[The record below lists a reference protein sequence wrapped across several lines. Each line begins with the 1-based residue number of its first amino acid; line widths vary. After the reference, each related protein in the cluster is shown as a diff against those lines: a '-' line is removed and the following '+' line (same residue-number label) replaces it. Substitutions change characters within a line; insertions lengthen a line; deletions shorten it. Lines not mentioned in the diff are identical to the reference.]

1 MKENSNNLVI
11 EKDKIMDKYY
21 AGIGSRKTPPEILS
35 LMSKIAI
42 FLSENNYILRSG
54 GASGSDLAFSK
65 NIDDDKKQIFLPWKG
80 FNNNW
85 DYKYPVSTDALKLAE
100 EFHPAWERC
109 SNGARK
115 LHARNVF
122 QVLGYDL
129 NSPSEFIICWTK
141 GGKLVGGTAQA
152 LRIAIKHS
160 IKIYNLAINEDKK
173 YWEEKINE
181 IKR

>member
-1 MKENSNNLVI
+1 MRRKNKKMN
-11 EKDKIMDKYY
+11 KKYY
-21 AGIGSRKTPPEILS
+21 AGIGSRKTPPDILS
-35 LMSKIAI
+35 LMEKISI
-42 FLSENNYILRSG
+42 YLSEKKYILRSG
-54 GASGSDLAFSK
+54 GASGSDSAFSK

-85 DYKYPVSTDALKLAE
+85 DYKYPVSKKAFEMAE

-109 SNGARK
+109 SNGAKK
-115 LHARNVF
+115 LHARNCF

-129 NSPSEFIICWTK
+129 NSPSEFIICWTI
-141 GGKLVGGTAQA
+141 GGKLKGGTAQA
-152 LRIAIKHS
+152 LRISIKHN
-160 IKIYNLAINEDKK
+160 IKIYNLAIEEDKK